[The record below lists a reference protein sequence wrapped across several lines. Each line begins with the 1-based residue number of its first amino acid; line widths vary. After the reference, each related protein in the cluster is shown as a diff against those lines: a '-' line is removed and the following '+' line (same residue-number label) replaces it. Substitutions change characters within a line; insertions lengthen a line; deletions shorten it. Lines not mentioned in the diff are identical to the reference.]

1 MSEKSEVQEA
11 GAESAQSSDFKLDMK
26 YLVKALVKYH
36 ASDLHLR
43 VGRPPLF
50 RVNGKLIVAKM
61 PVLTSNEAEK
71 IICGILSPKQ
81 LSELEN
87 NKQIDLSFKV
97 DELGRFR
104 CNVFYQRNTIA
115 AAVRMIPYAVPKIG
129 ELGLP
134 PVLKELCMRLK
145 GLILVTGPT
154 GSGKS
159 TTLTAMT
166 QYINETSHVHI
177 LALEDP
183 IEFVYRDIKATITQ
197 REIGSDALSMSAAL
211 IAGLRQDPDVILLGE
226 ARDSATIEAALT
238 AAETGHLVMTTLHTN
253 DAKSSIDRILDVC
266 RGSNQNQ
273 VRHQLA
279 STLAA
284 VISQQLVLRADGKG
298 LVPAC
303 EVMIKSPAIEEC
315 IKKNESNRL
324 QEFISNSNNY
334 YHMQSMNQ
342 SLEQLV
348 RSNTVTLDEALK
360 HSSNPDDL
368 RLIFSGLNREEG
380 YNPPSS

>member
-1 MSEKSEVQEA
+1 
-11 GAESAQSSDFKLDMK
+11 
-26 YLVKALVKYH
+26 
-36 ASDLHLR
+36 
-43 VGRPPLF
+43 
-50 RVNGKLIVAKM
+50 
-61 PVLTSNEAEK
+61 
-71 IICGILSPKQ
+71 
-81 LSELEN
+81 
-87 NKQIDLSFKV
+87 
-97 DELGRFR
+97 
-104 CNVFYQRNTIA
+104 
-115 AAVRMIPYAVPKIG
+115 
-129 ELGLP
+129 
-134 PVLKELCMRLK
+134 
-145 GLILVTGPT
+145 
-154 GSGKS
+154 
-159 TTLTAMT
+159 
-166 QYINETSHVHI
+166 
-177 LALEDP
+177 
-183 IEFVYRDIKATITQ
+183 
-197 REIGSDALSMSAAL
+197 
-211 IAGLRQDPDVILLGE
+211 VILLGE